1 MAALKRTID
10 LSGEDIQQA
19 WQDVRNDA
27 AEINWY
33 EIKFINLL
41 NKYFFCNRVLLS
53 YGDNGEIILRGK
65 GSGGL
70 SEMKRKLHDNQIYVG
85 VVRIRAVDDHGS
97 QRAKFVYINYVGANV
112 VRKYFSFF
120 LHMKY

>member
-41 NKYFFCNRVLLS
+41 NKYFF
-53 YGDNGEIILRGK
+53 
-65 GSGGL
+65 
-70 SEMKRKLHDNQIYVG
+70 
-85 VVRIRAVDDHGS
+85 
-97 QRAKFVYINYVGANV
+97 
-112 VRKYFSFF
+112 
-120 LHMKY
+120 